1 MKEQNQKNKFKT
13 PEGYFESF
21 NERLMNRLE
30 TEEEDVVSEI
40 IPKADGFTVPEGYF
54 DGVNTGVKN
63 RLASSSKVVSKVV
76 SLRSYR
82 TFYYAAASIA
92 AIFVLVLAWNW
103 DNQPQV
109 GFDDLANTEIDAYFE
124 SNEFGLTS
132 YEIAE
137 VLPVENIGVIDITD
151 SEIEEEN
158 LLEYLNENIEDLDE
172 LNLEYDELE

>member
-30 TEEEDVVSEI
+30 TEEEDVVSGI
-40 IPKADGFTVPEGYF
+40 IPKADGFAVPVGYF
-54 DGVNTGVKN
+54 ASINTHVKDK
-63 RLASSSKVVSKVV
+63 LDSSSKVV

>member
-30 TEEEDVVSEI
+30 TEEEDVVSGI
-40 IPKADGFTVPEGYF
+40 IPKADGFAVPEGYF
-54 DGVNTGVKN
+54 DGVHQDIRDKLGG
-63 RLASSSKVVSKVV
+63 SKVI